1 MTDKKIHEYSLPELS
16 ADYVRSLQR
25 WQECTCRP
33 NDALLCPTCR
43 EYTRQK
49 YGQNIP
55 IQTDKGEVIP

>member
-1 MTDKKIHEYSLPELS
+1 MTQYFEYGKDEWSDEWKEAL
-16 ADYVRSLQR
+16 AR